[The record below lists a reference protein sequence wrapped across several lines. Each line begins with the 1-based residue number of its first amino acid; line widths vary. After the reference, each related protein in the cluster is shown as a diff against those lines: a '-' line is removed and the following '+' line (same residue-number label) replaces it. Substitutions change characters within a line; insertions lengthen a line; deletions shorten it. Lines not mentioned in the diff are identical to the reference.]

1 MLVRAVVIGD
11 QMQIQAG
18 IRRGIDAFQELDPLL
33 MPMPGHALSDHDVV
47 GPIERQVPRA

>member
-1 MLVRAVVIGD
+1 MLVHAVVIGD

-33 MPMPGHALSDHDVV
+33 TPGHALSDHDAIS
-47 GPIERQVPRA
+47 PIERQVPRA